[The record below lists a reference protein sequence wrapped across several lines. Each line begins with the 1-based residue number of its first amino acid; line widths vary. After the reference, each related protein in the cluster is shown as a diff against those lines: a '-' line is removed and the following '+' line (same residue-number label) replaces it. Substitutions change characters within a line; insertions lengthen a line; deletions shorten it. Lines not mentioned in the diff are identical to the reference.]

1 MLYTYHIYNTYI
13 IYTLKIQLSTF
24 ASAKFLNNIFL
35 ALDIVFATDVTA
47 SIDRKSSRS
56 QPQNLG
62 YMLKFIQNLM
72 QSFNISIMKTN
83 VGVLT
88 FSNETH
94 VQTGLTADRKV
105 FNKAIED
112 VKKYCCKGKALTHL
126 ALNTANRI
134 FESSSRNIATSK
146 ALILLTDS
154 SCNGSDKC
162 PESLENVAQR
172 LNDRGVNIFI
182 VDISTDPDKELQA
195 VGSLPGNLYFLER
208 TFLDLQNRDL
218 VFSIRDRIRQGITC
232 F

>member
-1 MLYTYHIYNTYI
+1 MLYTYQIYHTYI
-13 IYTLKIQLSTF
+13 IYTLKVQLSIF
-24 ASAKFLNNIFL
+24 ASAKLLNNIFL
-35 ALDIVFATDVTA
+35 ALDIIFATDVTA
-47 SIDRKSSRS
+47 SIDRKSKRPH
-56 QPQNLG
+56 PQNLG

-94 VQTGLTADRKV
+94 VQTGLTADREV

-112 VKKYCCKGKALTHL
+112 SKKYCCKGKALTHL

-134 FESSSRNIATSK
+134 FENSSRNIATSK
-146 ALILLTDS
+146 ALILITDS

-162 PESLENVAQR
+162 PEPLENVAQR

-182 VDISTDPDKELQA
+182 VDISTNPDKELEA
-195 VGSLPGNLYFLER
+195 VGSLPGNLYFLQR

-218 VFSIRDRIRQGITC
+218 VLSIRDRIREGITC